1 MEVNYV
7 DYSDASGE
15 LIEVGDSA
23 GISANTG
30 SVSFDRSVYPVPFN
44 ASNYPTQNTPQT
56 LATTDSSI
64 TGNTV
69 LHIRVND
76 PDYDVSGSGS
86 DTLSS
91 EHLNCKNKSW
101 LHKQVTI

>member
-1 MEVNYV
+1 MMVYPTLDLPSQKQLPHLVYSLVHSKYLQTIVHLTVLTTLSTTTGKDLEVNYV

-44 ASNYPTQNTPQT
+44 DTDYLTQHTQAIP
-56 LATTDSSI
+56 
-64 TGNTV
+64 
-69 LHIRVND
+69 
-76 PDYDVSGSGS
+76 
-86 DTLSS
+86 
-91 EHLNCKNKSW
+91 
-101 LHKQVTI
+101 

>member
-30 SVSFDRSVYPVPFN
+30 SVSFDRSVYPVPFDP
-44 ASNYPTQNTPQT
+44 SDYDTQKVDET
-56 LATTDSSI
+56 LADCRFINNWKHSTS
-64 TGNTV
+64 
-69 LHIRVND
+69 H
-76 PDYDVSGSGS
+76 
-86 DTLSS
+86 
-91 EHLNCKNKSW
+91 
-101 LHKQVTI
+101 